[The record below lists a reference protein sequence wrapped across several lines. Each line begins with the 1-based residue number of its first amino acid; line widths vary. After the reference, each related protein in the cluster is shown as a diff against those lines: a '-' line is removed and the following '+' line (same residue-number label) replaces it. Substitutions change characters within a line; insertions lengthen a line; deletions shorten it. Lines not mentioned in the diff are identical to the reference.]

1 MRHVTGLAV
10 SGLAIACAVIAVL
23 LGGRIAGP
31 ATGSGPGERQTIILT
46 ASGAS
51 YLSPTRLTEVTG
63 ARLQVTDTITGATEA
78 GFPQIAVWSEVSSGY
93 DTTSRQ
99 PLEPMSRIFAFD
111 RTTARLVNCC
121 NANLNGNAAIQQSG
135 IAGWRFP
142 RGTRKRTY
150 EVFDTTLDAPEPF
163 AYAGTD
169 TVGGTRAY
177 RFAESITA
185 APAGFSPLSKTDPE
199 RYSMH
204 RTYWVD
210 PATGALL
217 KIAESEDLYL
227 VNRVTGATV
236 THLLTADLST
246 TPATVARLVSADHHG
261 RGAGTAAGRDRLL
274 LLGLAAGLAIAA
286 EVLAVSGPGGRVA
299 PRLPRAAVQ
308 ARRPAA
314 AAQRAPRPE
323 VSQ

>member
-1 MRHVTGLAV
+1 MRHLTGLAV
-10 SGLAIACAVIAVL
+10 AGLAVICAAIAVL

-31 ATGSGPGERQTIILT
+31 ATGSRPAQRQAIILT

-63 ARLQVTDTITGATEA
+63 ARLRVTDTISGTTEA

-93 DTTSRQ
+93 DTTRRQ
-99 PLEPMSRIFAFD
+99 ALEPMSRIFAFD
-111 RTTARLVNCC
+111 RTTAQLVNCC
-121 NANLNGNAAIQQSG
+121 NASLNGNAAIQQSG

-142 RGTRKRTY
+142 RVTRKRTY

-163 AYAGTD
+163 GYAGTD
-169 TVGGTRAY
+169 LVGGIRAY

-185 APAGFSPLSKTDPE
+185 APAGFSPLSKAEPE

-217 KIAESEDLYL
+217 KITESEDLYL

-236 THLLTADLST
+236 THLLEADLRT
-246 TPATVARLVSADHHG
+246 TPATVARLVDADNGG
-261 RGAGTAAGRDRLL
+261 RGAGAAAGRGRLL

-286 EVLAVSGPGGRVA
+286 EVLSVSGPGGRVA
-299 PRLPRAAVQ
+299 PRRPRAAVP
-308 ARRPAA
+308 ARRPAVA
-314 AAQRAPRPE
+314 GRRAPRPE
-323 VSQ
+323 ASQ